1 MEGRGGNAKCQG
13 VKKVKEGAELNAG
26 WGRRRGKGGIGGD
39 SRIEKEKKSDA
50 ADEKIHL
57 L

>member
-26 WGRRRGKGGIGGD
+26 WGRRKGKGGIGGD
-39 SRIEKEKKSDA
+39 SRIEKEKK
-50 ADEKIHL
+50 K
-57 L
+57 